1 MSRNVSQIR
10 ELKSI
15 DAPQLEKLRHWANIL
30 NVRVQFTIRCIKSHD
45 RNMDN
50 HVTRSQLK
58 DLKENKKEIIKN
70 VRGIYLYINRSKHTV
85 FTFYKM
91 SLWKTFL
98 RKKNEFINQLYEL
111 KDKELWT
118 WNDKE
123 IKYIELCIKTLGK
136 YEDYGKLVACIVHK
150 RFCYDIAWQILDYI

>member
-10 ELKSI
+10 ELDSI
-15 DAPQLEKLRHWANIL
+15 HTPQFKVLKDWANIL
-30 NVRVQFTIRCIKSHD
+30 NVRVQFTIRCIKLHD
-45 RNMDN
+45 TNTDN

-58 DLKENKKEIIKN
+58 DLKQNKKEIMKR

-98 RKKNEFINQLYEL
+98 RKKMNL
-111 KDKELWT
+111 
-118 WNDKE
+118 
-123 IKYIELCIKTLGK
+123 
-136 YEDYGKLVACIVHK
+136 
-150 RFCYDIAWQILDYI
+150 LDSYMM

>member
-1 MSRNVSQIR
+1 MSRNVSNIR
-10 ELKSI
+10 ELDSI
-15 DAPQLEKLRHWANIL
+15 RTPQFKVLAAWANTL
-30 NVRVQFTIRCIKSHD
+30 NVRVQFTIRCMKLHD
-45 RNMDN
+45 TNMDN
-50 HVTRSQLK
+50 HVTRSSFK
-58 DLKENKKEIIKN
+58 DLKQNKKKIIKN

-98 RKKNEFINQLYEL
+98 RKKNEFINQLYDI
-111 KDKELWT
+111 KDKELWS
-118 WNDKE
+118 WNDEE